1 MNYYKND
8 IRNVRGDTFSHNIF
22 VEGLGNQEL
31 ESIYFTCR
39 DSLND
44 NSEVLFEK
52 TLNDGITY
60 LYYDEEN
67 DIRTYVVRLA
77 PNDTKDLQSGT
88 YYYDE
93 QIGVNGDIITI
104 MKGRFIIEQDV
115 TRQTIPSPDDPEL
128 YIKQYLDEI
137 NGEVI

>member
-8 IRNVRGDTFSHNIF
+8 IIAIKGDTFSHSLI
-22 VEGLGNQEL
+22 VEDLGQEF

-44 NSEVLFEK
+44 DSNILFEK
-52 TLNDGITY
+52 SLNNGITCIE
-60 LYYDEEN
+60 DEN
-67 DIRTYVVRLA
+67 NVRKYIVRVDPA
-77 PNDTKDLQSGT
+77 DTKDLQAGT

-93 QIGVNGDIITI
+93 QVAVNGDVFTI
-104 MKGRFIIEQDV
+104 MQGKFIVKQDV
-115 TRQTIPSPDDPEL
+115 TRKTAAPVNPYEL
-128 YIKQYLDEI
+128 IDEYLDLI

>member
-8 IRNVRGDTFSHNIF
+8 IRHVRGDTFSHNIY
-22 VEGLGNQEL
+22 VGGLGEQDV

-44 NSEVLFEK
+44 DSEILVEK
-52 TLNDGITY
+52 SLNDGITY
-60 LYYDEEN
+60 MYYDEET
-67 DIRTYVVRLA
+67 DTRTYVVRIS
-77 PNDTKDLQSGT
+77 PSDTKDIQAGT

-93 QIGVNGDIITI
+93 QVAVNGDVFTI
-104 MKGRFIIEQDV
+104 MKGKFILEQDA
-115 TRQTIPSPDDPEL
+115 TRETTTPDDPEQ
-128 YIKQYLDEI
+128 YIKDYLDEI

>member
-8 IRNVRGDTFSHNIF
+8 IRHVRGDTLSFPIY
-22 VEGLGNQEL
+22 VEGLEQDL

-39 DSLND
+39 DGAND
-44 NSEVLFEK
+44 NSEILFEK
-52 TLNDGITY
+52 SLNDGITY
-60 LYYDEEN
+60 MYYEEET
-67 DIRTYVVRLA
+67 DTRIYVVRIA
-77 PNDTKDLQSGT
+77 PEDTKDLQSGT

-93 QIGVNGDIITI
+93 QIAVNGDVFTI

-115 TRQTIPSPDDPEL
+115 TRQTTTPDDPEK
-128 YIKQYLDEI
+128 YIKDYLDII

>member
-8 IRNVRGDTFSHNIF
+8 IKHVRGDTLSHPIF
-22 VEGLGNQEL
+22 IENLHQDV

-44 NSEVLFEK
+44 NSEVLIEK
-52 TLNDGITY
+52 SLNNGITY
-60 LYYDEEN
+60 MYYDEET
-67 DIRTYVVRLA
+67 DTRTYTVRIA
-77 PNDTKDLQSGT
+77 PEDTKDIQAGT

-93 QIGVNGDIITI
+93 QIAVNGDVFTI
-104 MKGRFIIEQDV
+104 MKGRFIIEQDATRKTV
-115 TRQTIPSPDDPEL
+115 TPEDPEK
-128 YIKQYLDEI
+128 YIKDYLDVI

>member
-8 IRNVRGDTFSHNIF
+8 IRHVRGDTLSFPIY
-22 VEGLGNQEL
+22 VEGLEQDL

-39 DSLND
+39 DGAND
-44 NSEVLFEK
+44 NSEILFEK
-52 TLNDGITY
+52 SLNNGITY
-60 LYYDEEN
+60 MYYEEET
-67 DIRTYVVRLA
+67 DTRTYVVRIS
-77 PNDTKDLQSGT
+77 PEDTKDLQSGT

-93 QIGVNGDIITI
+93 QIAVNGDVFTI

-115 TRQTIPSPDDPEL
+115 TRQTTTPDDPEK
-128 YIKQYLDEI
+128 YIKDYLDII